1 MAADSPFSGGGGT
14 GTGTGGTPPADLM
27 AMFQKASIRKYIIDP
42 MGANIEVT
50 FFPMSGTVTL
60 KTGTQTLTL
69 PFVRIE

>member
-1 MAADSPFSGGGGT
+1 MATDSPFSGGGGT

-27 AMFQKASIRKYIIDP
+27 AMFQKMSIRKYIVDP
-42 MGANIEVT
+42 LGANIEMT
-50 FFPMSGTVTL
+50 FFAQQGTVTL